1 MDYKGI
7 AEQILTDVGGPE
19 NIASYAHCATR
30 LRLVLVDET
39 KSDKKA
45 VEKIEAVAGSFTAG
59 GQYQIILG
67 PGTVNKVHDEL
78 AKLTNIQEASMEE
91 VKKAAAAHM
100 NPAQRA
106 VKTLSD
112 IFVPLIPALVA
123 AGLMMGLFNL
133 LAQPGLWPWLGDDE
147 NLIGQWPAIADL
159 AAMINMFANAAFVF
173 LPVLIGFS
181 AAKVF
186 GANQYLGAVIGMI
199 MVHPDLLTAWAQG
212 QAALEGEI
220 PTWELFGW
228 EIDRIG
234 YQGTVLPVLFAV
246 WFLAIVEK
254 WLRKRMPTVL
264 DMLFTPLLA
273 VVATGFATIL
283 VIGPVMRWVG
293 ELISDFFIN
302 LLDFGGPVAGFIMG
316 ATYSL
321 LVITGV
327 HHSFHAVELGLIADP
342 EVLANPLLPIW
353 SMSNV
358 AQGGAALAA
367 FFLIRHRATKI
378 KDIAIPSAVS
388 AFLGITEPAI
398 FGVNLR
404 LLTPFLGA
412 LLGGGFAGAFVVATD
427 VTMTSIGTTG
437 LPGTALVTPE
447 KIPMYFVGM
456 AISISVAMA
465 ATFLITKAR
474 GFAKE
479 AEDEMNEEEVE
490 AVAIPKAKELDKK
503 LT

>member
-1 MDYKGI
+1 MEPREI
-7 AEQILTDVGGPE
+7 AEQILERVGGPA

-30 LRLVLVDET
+30 LRLVLNDE
-39 KSDKKA
+39 SLADKRA
-45 VEKIEAVAGSFTAG
+45 VEQIPAVAGSFTAG

-67 PGTVNKVHDEL
+67 PGTVNKVHDQL
-78 AKLTNIQEASMEE
+78 AGMAGIAEASMED

-100 NPAQRA
+100 NPVQRF
-106 VKTLSD
+106 VKMMSD

-133 LAQPGLWPWLGDDE
+133 LAQPGLWPWLPDDE
-147 NLIGQWPAIADL
+147 GLIDQWSAISDVALIINL
-159 AAMINMFANAAFVF
+159 FANAAFVF
-173 LPVLIGFS
+173 LPVLIAFS

-199 MVHPDLLTAWAQG
+199 MVHPDLVNAWAQG
-212 QAALEGEI
+212 QAALEGDI
-220 PTWELFGW
+220 PSWSVFGL
-228 EIDRIG
+228 EVEQIG
-234 YQGTVLPVLFAV
+234 YQGTVLPVLAAV
-246 WFLAIVEK
+246 WFLSVIEK

-264 DMLFTPLLA
+264 DLLFTPLLA
-273 VVATGFATIL
+273 VIATGFATFL

-293 ELISDFFIN
+293 DLVSDFFVN

-316 ATYSL
+316 GTYSL
-321 LVITGV
+321 LVITGL
-327 HHSFHAVELGLIADP
+327 HHSFHAVELGLISDP
-342 EVLANPLLPIW
+342 SIGNNPLLPIW

-367 FFLIRHRATKI
+367 YFLIRKRQTKI
-378 KDIAIPSAVS
+378 KDIAVPSAVS

-412 LLGGGFAGAFVVATD
+412 LLGGGCAGAWIVATN
-427 VTMTSIGTTG
+427 VTMTSVGATG
-437 LPGTALVTPE
+437 VPGIALVTPD
-447 KIPMYFVGM
+447 KIPMYLIGM
-456 AISISVAMA
+456 LISIGVAMA
-465 ATFLITKAR
+465 ATILITRAR

-490 AVAIPKAKELDKK
+490 DVALDRAKELDS
-503 LT
+503 LP

>member
-7 AEQILTDVGGPE
+7 AEQILKDVGGSE

-39 KSDKKA
+39 KADKKA

-78 AKLTNIQEASMEE
+78 AALTHIKEASMEE

-100 NPAQRA
+100 NPVQRF

-123 AGLMMGLFNL
+123 SGLMMGLYNL
-133 LAQPGLWPWLGDDE
+133 LAQPGLWPWLANDE
-147 NLIGQWPAIADL
+147 NLISQWPAVADL
-159 AAMINMFANAAFVF
+159 ASIIIMFANAAFVF

-199 MVHPDLLTAWAQG
+199 MVHPALLNAWGQG
-212 QAALEGEI
+212 QAALEGNI
-220 PTWELFGW
+220 PTWSLFGW
-228 EIDRIG
+228 DVAQIG

-246 WFLAIVEK
+246 YFLAIVEK
-254 WLRKRMPTVL
+254 WLHKRMPTVL
-264 DMLFTPLLA
+264 DMLFTPLFA
-273 VVATGFATIL
+273 VIATGFATIL

-293 ELISDFFIN
+293 TLISDFFVN

-327 HHSFHAVELGLIADP
+327 HHSFHAVELGLLADTG
-342 EVLANPLLPIW
+342 ANPLLPIW

-367 FFLIRHRATKI
+367 YFLIRHRATKI

-412 LLGGGFAGAFVVATD
+412 LLGGGCAGAFVVATD
-427 VTMTSIGTTG
+427 VTMTSIGATG
-437 LPGTALVTPE
+437 VPGTALVTPE

-456 AISISVAMA
+456 AISISVAML
-465 ATFLITKAR
+465 ATFAITKAR

-479 AEDEMNEEEVE
+479 AEEEMTEEEIE
-490 AVAIPKAKELDKK
+490 AVALPRALEIDLQAS
-503 LT
+503 

>member
-7 AEQILTDVGGPE
+7 AEQILKDVGGPE

-39 KSDKKA
+39 KADKKA

-78 AKLTNIQEASMEE
+78 AKLTHIQEASMEE

-100 NPAQRA
+100 NPAQRF

-123 AGLMMGLFNL
+123 SGLMMGLYNVL
-133 LAQPGLWPWLGDDE
+133 SRPGLFGDDA
-147 NLIGQWPAIADL
+147 LISNWPAIADV
-159 AAMINMFANAAFVF
+159 ASMINLFANAAFVF

-199 MVHPDLLTAWAQG
+199 MVHPDLLNAWSQG
-212 QAALEGEI
+212 EAALAGEI
-220 PTWELFGW
+220 PTWSLFGW
-228 EIDRIG
+228 EIERIG

-254 WLRKRMPTVL
+254 WLHKRMPTVL

-273 VVATGFATIL
+273 VIATGFATIL

-293 ELISDFFIN
+293 ELISDFFVN

-327 HHSFHAVELGLIADP
+327 HHSFHAVELGLLQPDSIG
-342 EVLANPLLPIW
+342 ANPLLPIW

-358 AQGGAALAA
+358 AQGAACLAA
-367 FFLIRHRATKI
+367 YFLIRNRKTKI
-378 KDIAIPSAVS
+378 KDITIPSAVS

-404 LLTPFLGA
+404 LLTPFLGG
-412 LLGGGFAGAFVVATD
+412 LLGGGCAGAFVVWRD
-427 VTMTSIGTTG
+427 VTMTSIGATG
-437 LPGTALVTPE
+437 IPGTALVTTD

-456 AISISVAMA
+456 AIAVSVAMA
-465 ATFLITKAR
+465 ATFAITKAR

-479 AEDEMNEEEVE
+479 AEEEMTEEEIE
-490 AVAIPKAKELDKK
+490 AVALPRAKELDA
-503 LT
+503 LA

>member
-1 MDYKGI
+1 MDHKDV
-7 AEQILTDVGGPE
+7 AQQILTGVGGPE

-30 LRLVLVDET
+30 LRLVLVDDALA
-39 KSDKKA
+39 DKKA
-45 VEKIEAVAGSFTAG
+45 IEQIDGVAGSFTAG

-67 PGTVNKVHDEL
+67 PGTVNKVHDALAEL
-78 AKLTNIQEASMEE
+78 AGVQETSMEE

-100 NPAQRA
+100 NPAQRF

-133 LAQPGLWPWLGDDE
+133 LAQPGLWPWLPDDE
-147 NLIGQWPAIADL
+147 NLISQAPAIADL
-159 AAMINMFANAAFVF
+159 AAIINLFANAAFVF
-173 LPVLIGFS
+173 LPILIGFS

-186 GANQYLGAVIGMI
+186 GANQYLGAVTGMI
-199 MVHPDLLTAWAQG
+199 MVHPDLVNAWAQG
-212 QAALEGEI
+212 EAALDNEI
-220 PTWELFGW
+220 PSWTLFGLSI
-228 EIDRIG
+228 EQIG
-234 YQGTVLPVLFAV
+234 YQGTVLPVLAAV
-246 WFLAIVEK
+246 YFLSIVEK

-273 VVATGFATIL
+273 IIATGFATIL
-283 VIGPVMRWVG
+283 VIGPVMRWIG
-293 ELISDFFIN
+293 DLISMFFIN
-302 LLDFGGPVAGFIMG
+302 LLDFGGPFAGFIMG
-316 ATYSL
+316 GTYSL

-327 HHSFHAVELGLIADP
+327 HHSFHAVELGLLADP
-342 EVLANPLLPIW
+342 EVAANPLLPIW

-367 FFLIRHRATKI
+367 YFLIRHRQTKI
-378 KDIAIPSAVS
+378 KDIAIPSSVS
-388 AFLGITEPAI
+388 AFLGITEPAL

-412 LLGGGFAGAFVVATD
+412 MLGGACAGAWVVATD
-427 VTMTSIGTTG
+427 VTMTSIGATG
-437 LPGTALVTPE
+437 LPGTALVNPE
-447 KIPMYFVGM
+447 KIPAYFIGM
-456 AISISVAMA
+456 VISIGVAMA
-465 ATFLITKAR
+465 ATVLITRVR

-490 AVAIPKAKELDKK
+490 SKVLVGTQELD
-503 LT
+503 

>member
-39 KSDKKA
+39 KADKKA

-78 AKLTNIQEASMEE
+78 AALTHIKEASMEE
-91 VKKAAAAHM
+91 VKKAAAANM

-123 AGLMMGLFNL
+123 SGLMMGLYNL
-133 LAQPGLWPWLGDDE
+133 LAQPGLWPWLADDA

-159 AAMINMFANAAFVF
+159 AAIIIMFANAAFVF

-199 MVHPDLLTAWAQG
+199 MVHPALLNAWGQG
-212 QAALEGEI
+212 QAALEGNI
-220 PTWELFGW
+220 PTWSLFGW
-228 EIDRIG
+228 EVAQIG

-246 WFLAIVEK
+246 YFLAIVEK

-264 DMLFTPLLA
+264 DMLFTPLFA
-273 VVATGFATIL
+273 VIATGFATIL

-293 ELISDFFIN
+293 TLISDFFVN

-327 HHSFHAVELGLIADP
+327 HHSFHAVELGLLADTG
-342 EVLANPLLPIW
+342 ANPLLPIW

-367 FFLIRHRATKI
+367 YFLIRHRATKI
-378 KDIAIPSAVS
+378 KDITIPSAVS

-412 LLGGGFAGAFVVATD
+412 LIGGGCAGAFVVATD
-427 VTMTSIGTTG
+427 VTMTSIGATG
-437 LPGTALVTPE
+437 VPGTALVTPE

-456 AISISVAMA
+456 AISISVAML
-465 ATFLITKAR
+465 ATFAITKAR

-479 AEDEMNEEEVE
+479 AEEEMTEEEIE
-490 AVAIPKAKELDKK
+490 AVALPKAKELDA
-503 LT
+503 LA

>member
-39 KSDKKA
+39 KADKKA

-78 AKLTNIQEASMEE
+78 AALTHIKEASMEE
-91 VKKAAAAHM
+91 VKKAAAANM

-123 AGLMMGLFNL
+123 SGLMMGLYNL
-133 LAQPGLWPWLGDDE
+133 LAQPGLWPWLGDEE
-147 NLIGQWPAIADL
+147 NLIGQWPAVADL
-159 AAMINMFANAAFVF
+159 ASIIIMFANAAFVF

-199 MVHPDLLTAWAQG
+199 MVHPALLNAWGQG
-212 QAALEGEI
+212 QAALEGNI
-220 PTWELFGW
+220 PTWSLFGW
-228 EIDRIG
+228 EVAQIG

-246 WFLAIVEK
+246 YFLAIVEK

-264 DMLFTPLLA
+264 DMLFTPLFA
-273 VVATGFATIL
+273 VIATGFATIL

-293 ELISDFFIN
+293 ELISDFFVN

-327 HHSFHAVELGLIADP
+327 HHSFHAVELGLLADTG
-342 EVLANPLLPIW
+342 ANPLLPIW

-367 FFLIRHRATKI
+367 YFLIRHRATKI
-378 KDIAIPSAVS
+378 KDITIPSAVS

-412 LLGGGFAGAFVVATD
+412 LIGGGCAGAFVVATD
-427 VTMTSIGTTG
+427 VTMTSIGATG
-437 LPGTALVTPE
+437 VPGTALVTPE

-456 AISISVAMA
+456 AISISVAML
-465 ATFLITKAR
+465 ATFAITKAR

-479 AEDEMNEEEVE
+479 AEEEMTEEEIE
-490 AVAIPKAKELDKK
+490 AVALPKAKELDA
-503 LT
+503 LA

>member
-7 AEQILTDVGGPE
+7 AEQILKDVGGPE
-19 NIASYAHCATR
+19 KIASYAHCATR

-39 KSDKKA
+39 KADKKA

-78 AKLTNIQEASMEE
+78 AKLTNIQEASMEQ

-100 NPAQRA
+100 NPAQRF

-123 AGLMMGLFNL
+123 SGLMMGLFNL

-159 AAMINMFANAAFVF
+159 AAMINLFANAAFVF
-173 LPVLIGFS
+173 LPVLIAFS

-199 MVHPDLLTAWAQG
+199 MVHPDLVNAWAQG
-212 QAALEGEI
+212 QAALEGTI
-220 PTWELFGW
+220 PTWSLFGW
-228 EIDRIG
+228 EVAQIG

-246 WFLAIVEK
+246 YFLAIVEK
-254 WLRKRMPTVL
+254 WLHKRMPTVL
-264 DMLFTPLLA
+264 DMLFTPLFA
-273 VVATGFATIL
+273 VIATGFATIL

-293 ELISDFFIN
+293 TLISDFFVN

-327 HHSFHAVELGLIADP
+327 HHSFHAVELGLLADTG
-342 EVLANPLLPIW
+342 ANPLLPIW

-367 FFLIRHRATKI
+367 YFLIRHRATKI

-412 LLGGGFAGAFVVATD
+412 LLGGGCAGAFVVATD
-427 VTMTSIGTTG
+427 VTMTRIGATG
-437 LPGTALVTPE
+437 VPGTALVTPE

-456 AISISVAMA
+456 AISISVAML
-465 ATFLITKAR
+465 ATFAITKAR

-479 AEDEMNEEEVE
+479 AEEEMTEEEIE
-490 AVAIPKAKELDKK
+490 AVALPRAKELDA
-503 LT
+503 LA